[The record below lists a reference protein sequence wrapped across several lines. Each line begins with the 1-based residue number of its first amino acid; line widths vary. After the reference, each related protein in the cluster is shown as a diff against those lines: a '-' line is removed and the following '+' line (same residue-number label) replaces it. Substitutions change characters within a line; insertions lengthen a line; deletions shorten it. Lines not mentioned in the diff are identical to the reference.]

1 MIICVTGGR
10 HFSDQE
16 FVYNVFDAIHSI
28 EGITLLVH
36 GAARGVDALAARWAA
51 KNSIS
56 HTDEKYAAEWEKFG
70 KAAGAIRNAKML
82 KSEAIE
88 LLVKFP
94 GGSGTANC
102 FKLANKMGILTLDV
116 EEYYL

>member
-10 HFSDQE
+10 DFNDQL
-16 FVYNVFDAIHSI
+16 FVYNVLDVIHSI
-28 EGITLLVH
+28 ENITLLVH
-36 GAARGVDALAARWAA
+36 GAARGVDTLAARWAT
-51 KNSIS
+51 KNCII
-56 HTDEKYAAEWEKFG
+56 HTDKKYVAEWEKFG

-94 GGSGTANC
+94 GGNGTANC
-102 FKLANKMGILTLDV
+102 FNLANKIGILTLDV